1 MNRVSRK
8 GIQEINIVFRVIIVE
23 NFAMGMG
30 FANPYSDWAL
40 PFEDHTPP
48 MEYFGIPTKIN
59 VLTNSRSRQNSTVY
73 MAKSY
78 GRFWNP
84 NQNQQLH

>member
-1 MNRVSRK
+1 M
-8 GIQEINIVFRVIIVE
+8 IDAAE
-23 NFAMGMG
+23 MGG
-30 FANPYSDWAL
+30 EHPAAQNWAL

-48 MEYFGIPTKIN
+48 MEDFGIPTKII
-59 VLTNSRSRQNSTVY
+59 VLTHSRSRQNSTVY